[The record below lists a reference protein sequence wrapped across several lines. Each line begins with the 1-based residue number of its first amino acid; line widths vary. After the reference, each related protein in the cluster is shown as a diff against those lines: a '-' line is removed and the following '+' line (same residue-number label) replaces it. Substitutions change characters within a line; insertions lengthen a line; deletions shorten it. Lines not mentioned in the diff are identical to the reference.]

1 MVELEL
7 AKSFLTEPDD
17 PDVLRLAQFEGLEDL
32 YGTWTDGRVTRRIP
46 LLTEQLE
53 NLTFVINGASGLAK
67 TALCKS
73 IAAEY
78 ARCRTMPY
86 FVCSSTADRLL

>member
-1 MVELEL
+1 MVTKGEANLTRNEKFIRKHQNSMRNVRNAMVELEL

-46 LLTEQLE
+46 LLTAVCEQLE
-53 NLTFVINGASGLAK
+53 NLTFVISGAN
-67 TALCKS
+67 
-73 IAAEY
+73 
-78 ARCRTMPY
+78 
-86 FVCSSTADRLL
+86 